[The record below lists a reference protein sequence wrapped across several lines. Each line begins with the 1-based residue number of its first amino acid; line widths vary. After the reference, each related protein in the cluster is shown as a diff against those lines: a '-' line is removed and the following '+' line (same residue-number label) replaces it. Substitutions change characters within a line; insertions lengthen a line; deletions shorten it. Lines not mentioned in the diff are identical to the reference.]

1 MLATSIYSGPNLP
14 GSEAIRTAFADRV
27 TVATRRLGHPLCAGL
42 DPHLDR
48 LPPLFR
54 RGGMAPEAPE
64 TAAAVEAFCLAIL
77 DRLAGRVAIV
87 KPQIAFFERLG
98 WRGMRALDGV
108 AAAARSA
115 GTGRCRPCPG

>member
-1 MLATSIYSGPNLP
+1 MIQK
-14 GSEAIRTAFADRV
+14 AFADRV
-27 TVATRRLGHPLCAGL
+27 TVATRRLGHPLCVGL

-48 LPPLFR
+48 FPPLFR

-64 TAAAVEAFCLAIL
+64 TAAAVEAFCLAML

-98 WRGMRALDGV
+98 WRGMQVLEGVV
-108 AAAARSA
+108 AAARETGSA
-115 GTGRCRPCPG
+115 GSPRCQAG